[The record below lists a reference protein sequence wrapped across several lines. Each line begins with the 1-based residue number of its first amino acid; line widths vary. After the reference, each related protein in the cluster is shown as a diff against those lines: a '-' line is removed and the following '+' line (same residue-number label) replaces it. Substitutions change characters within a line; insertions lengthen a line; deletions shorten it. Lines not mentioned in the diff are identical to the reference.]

1 MLLGACLGGNGYNVI
16 NSLPRQ
22 IANYLLNLPLLTWI
36 ILGFLITLILFF
48 PRLVFLHPSMIMQFN
63 RDVPVAIMSTNTDF
77 LGITAFS
84 YAWLHTGL
92 VPTIIYPPFTLVFFA
107 PFTLVSY
114 ETGYRIL
121 VGIIL
126 ICYLLTT
133 LIFPQ
138 WINQNKG
145 TSAFEILILVTGL
158 FSYGLQFE
166 LEQGQWNLIAFS
178 CSVAA
183 IYIFHRQPKYRW
195 LAYLLFSI
203 SVQLKLF
210 PAIFVFTLIEDFSD
224 WKKNIK
230 RIIGLGV
237 FNILALFILGLDPVL
252 NTMEALNILSQK
264 TSQIYTSRFNLSIPS
279 FTSFFLSKNILPRK
293 HVILWLIANSWLLQ
307 LLFLALFGFCFLT
320 IIFQAYKKN
329 VTGFNPY
336 VFLACFIGAC
346 IIPSISLDYKLSMLP
361 GCIAISIPE
370 ILLSKEDKNQPLDIL
385 LAFIFSLAYSSML
398 YLYTYK
404 PKIVG
409 NNFPALMLILIICAI
424 LSCIKS
430 NKRTNDPTVDSKI

>member
-183 IYIFHRQPKYRW
+183 IYLFHKQPKYRW

-203 SVQLKLF
+203 SVQLKLY
-210 PAIFVFTLIEDFSD
+210 PAIFVFTLIDDFTD
-224 WKKNIK
+224 WKKNIR

-237 FNILALFILGLDPVL
+237 FNILLLFIFGVNPVL
-252 NTMEALNILSQK
+252 NSIVALIQNSEHISSIFNISI
-264 TSQIYTSRFNLSIPS
+264 TSSIP
-279 FTSFFLSKNILPRK
+279 LLISKRIL
-293 HVILWLIANSWLLQ
+293 
-307 LLFLALFGFCFLT
+307 
-320 IIFQAYKKN
+320 
-329 VTGFNPY
+329 
-336 VFLACFIGAC
+336 
-346 IIPSISLDYKLSMLP
+346 
-361 GCIAISIPE
+361 
-370 ILLSKEDKNQPLDIL
+370 
-385 LAFIFSLAYSSML
+385 
-398 YLYTYK
+398 
-404 PKIVG
+404 
-409 NNFPALMLILIICAI
+409 
-424 LSCIKS
+424 
-430 NKRTNDPTVDSKI
+430 